1 MAERLPRL
9 RMNLEFMPSPVKD
22 RPGLLIRDPFQYSD
36 ATLIIPPVL
45 VECLQWFDGEHTDL
59 DLRAHLVRLTGD
71 LRIGDLQEHFIRS
84 LREAAFLEDEQFQA
98 LRERRHRLFAESPR
112 REATHAGSAYPSDP
126 AALRGTLSEWID
138 GAPAPTLEGLVGL
151 VAPHVSPEGGW
162 RCYGTAYGSLG
173 AEYQDRVFVILG
185 TSHLGEPERFGLT
198 VKDFVTP
205 LGEARTE
212 RALVESLADRAGP
225 AVKLE
230 DYCHAI
236 EHSIEFQVV
245 FLQHLYGAQ
254 VRLVPILCGAFARS
268 IQEGGRPE
276 DDEAVRRFLEALAEM
291 AAREGQR
298 LFWVLGVDLAHM
310 GQRYGDP
317 FPARAGADEMR
328 LVEEGDRRRIERL
341 EAADA
346 PGFWEA
352 IQDDRDP
359 LKWCGASAFYAFLR
373 AVPEAR
379 GKLLRYE
386 QWNIDAASVVSF
398 AAMGFSA

>member
-59 DLRAHLVRLTGD
+59 DLRAHLVQLTGD

-84 LREAAFLEDEQFQA
+84 LREAAFLEDEHFQA
-98 LRERRHRLFAESPR
+98 VREQRHRLFAESPR
-112 REATHAGSAYPSDP
+112 REATHAGSAYPSEP
-126 AALRGTLSEWID
+126 AALRATLSEWID
-138 GAPAPTLEGLVGL
+138 GAAAAAPEGLVGL

-162 RCYGTAYGSLG
+162 RCYGTAYRSLG
-173 AEYQDRVFVILG
+173 TEYRDRVFVILG

-198 VKDFVTP
+198 VKNFVTP
-205 LGEARTE
+205 LGEAGTE
-212 RALVESLADRAGP
+212 RALVEWLAGRAGP
-225 AVKLE
+225 AARLE

-245 FLQHLYGAQ
+245 FLQQVYGAQ
-254 VRLVPILCGAFARS
+254 VRLMPILCGPFARS
-268 IQEGGRPE
+268 IVEGGRPE
-276 DDEAVRRFLEALAEM
+276 DDEAVRRSLEALAEM
-291 AAREGQR
+291 AAREGRR

-317 FPARAGADEMR
+317 FPARAGEGEMR
-328 LVEEGDRRRIERL
+328 AVEEEDRRRIERL

-352 IQDDRDP
+352 VQKDRDP